1 MICTGTVVSRNWI
14 AAFVVGVLVSHAQ
27 DISPR
32 GKSKRTD
39 TEPTPSLRITTDLV
53 QVPVTV
59 TDKLGRPVTGL
70 EKENFRVFDNKEE
83 QVITRFAMDDEPV
96 AVGFVFDVS
105 GSIGGMLRQYQ
116 LAAHEFFKVAN
127 EEDEFFLVV
136 FESAPKLAVPL
147 TKHASEIEY
156 QIMMTKSKGMTAL
169 FDAVYMAA
177 NEVKKSKVGKKA
189 LILISD
195 GGENHSRYSLGEL
208 KNALLE
214 TDALLYSIGPSP
226 EMSGGDNDGR
236 LLKHL
241 AELTGGRLIAI
252 NGQGLADLAQKIVI
266 DLRNRYVLYYSPKDK
281 TRDGRFHQIQIQVV
295 PPRGLPKLIPHW
307 RTGYYAT
314 SQ

>member
-136 FESAPKLAVPL
+136 FESVPKLAVPL

-214 TDALLYSIGPSP
+214 TDALLYTIGPSP

-295 PPRGLPKLIPHW
+295 PPRGLPKLTPHW

>member
-1 MICTGTVVSRNWI
+1 MYRIAGWVAAVSLL
-14 AAFVVGVLVSHAQ
+14 VLPVHGQDVSPH
-27 DISPR
+27 R
-32 GKSKRTD
+32 GKAAATNRTD
-39 TEPTPSLRITTDLV
+39 TEPKPTLRITTDLV

-70 EKENFRVFDNKEE
+70 EKENFRVFDNKVE

-116 LAAHEFFKVAN
+116 LAAHEFFKAADA
-127 EEDEFFLVV
+127 EDEFFLVV

-147 TKHASEIEY
+147 TKHAADIEY
-156 QIMMTKSKGMTAL
+156 QIMMTRSSGSTAL

-177 NEVKKSKVGKKA
+177 NEVKKSKVSKKA

-226 EMSGGDNDGR
+226 DSFGGDNDGR

-241 AELTGGRLIAI
+241 AELTGGRLIVI
-252 NGQGLADLAQKIVI
+252 NGQDLAELAQKIII
-266 DLRNRYVLYYSPKDK
+266 DLRNRYVLYYSPQDK
-281 TRDGRFHQIQIQVV
+281 NRDGRFHHIEIQIV

>member
-96 AVGFVFDVS
+96 AVGFVLDVS

-136 FESAPKLAVPL
+136 FESQPKLAVPL
-147 TKHASEIEY
+147 TKHANDIQY
-156 QIMMTKSKGMTAL
+156 QIMMTKSKGITAL
-169 FDAVYMAA
+169 FDAVYMAP

-195 GGENHSRYSLGEL
+195 GGENHSRYSFSEL

-214 TDALLYSIGPSP
+214 THALFYSIGPSP
-226 EMSGGDNDGR
+226 AIGGGDGNPW
-236 LLKHL
+236 L
-241 AELTGGRLIAI
+241 
-252 NGQGLADLAQKIVI
+252 
-266 DLRNRYVLYYSPKDK
+266 LRN
-281 TRDGRFHQIQIQVV
+281 
-295 PPRGLPKLIPHW
+295 LP
-307 RTGYYAT
+307 
-314 SQ
+314 